1 MIRKIK
7 NTLENIMSVITRFA
21 PSPTGY
27 LHVGGARTA
36 LFSYLFA
43 RANNGK
49 FILRIE
55 DTDRER
61 STDESVQAIYQGMK
75 WLGLENDGEV
85 YFQTQRFPQYKQKI
99 QQLLDESKAYYCTC
113 SKQRLAEIRE
123 AQMKAGGKPRY
134 DGKCRDLGLEYCGDA
149 VVRFKNPQDGEV
161 TFDDYVRGVITTA
174 NKEMDDLII
183 ARPDGT
189 PTYNFT
195 VVIDDVDMQISHVIR
210 GDDHINNTPRQ
221 INIYKALGADLPKF
235 AHLPM
240 ILGDDG
246 ARLSKRH
253 GAVSVMEYANDGYL
267 PEAVL
272 NYLVRLG
279 WSYDDKELFTKDE
292 MIELFDLKKVNK
304 APSAF
309 NTSKLN
315 WINQQYIQ
323 QADTQRLAK
332 LLKARLDVINV
343 SVPASIDLVKVV
355 DMFKE
360 RAVTINEMADSALF
374 LFSDINEYAEAA
386 VKKVFKQ
393 SAIVPFETMIKKM
406 TEISDWANADLH
418 GLIEATVNELEVGFG
433 KVGQP
438 LRVALTGQSSG
449 PANDEIMHV
458 LGKEESIKRTENAL
472 AFLIVKLKA
481 QGLI

>member
-1 MIRKIK
+1 MTI
-7 NTLENIMSVITRFA
+7 ITRFA

-55 DTDRER
+55 DTDRQR
-61 STDESVQAIYQGMK
+61 STQASVDAIFEGMQ
-75 WLGLENDGEV
+75 WLGMEHDGEV
-85 YFQTQRFPQYKQKI
+85 YFQTQRFPQYKQKV
-99 QQLLDESKAYYCTC
+99 QQLLDEGKAYYCTC
-113 SKQRLAEIRE
+113 SKQRLDEMRE

-134 DGKCRDLGLEYCGDA
+134 DGKCRELNLENSDDA

-161 TFDDYVRGVITTA
+161 TFDDYVRGVITTS
-174 NKEMDDLII
+174 NKELDDLIL

-195 VVIDDVDMQISHVIR
+195 VVVDDIDMNISHVIR

-221 INIYKALGADLPKF
+221 INIYKALEAKLPEF

-253 GAVSVMEYANDGYL
+253 GAVGVMEYANNGYL

-279 WSYDDKELFTKDE
+279 WSNEDQELFSKEE

-323 QADTQRLAK
+323 KADSNRLAK
-332 LLKARLDVINV
+332 LLKTRLDVIKV
-343 SVPASIDLVKVV
+343 TVPENIDLVKIVE
-355 DMFKE
+355 MFKS

-374 LFSDINEYAEAA
+374 LFDEIQEYAPTA

-393 SAIVPFETMIKKM
+393 SAIVPFETLIKKM
-406 TEISDWANADLH
+406 TDISDWDNANLH
-418 GLIEATVNELEVGFG
+418 DLIEDTVNELEVGFG

-449 PANDEIMHV
+449 PANDEIMQV
-458 LGKEESIKRTENAL
+458 LGQDESINRTKNAL
-472 AFLIVKLKA
+472 VFLIEKLKA
-481 QGLI
+481 QGLL